1 MTDWRKTILGALAA
15 LSVTGWLF
23 AADAEAPAPA
33 GAKASQSTA
42 PAPAATPAA
51 EPVAAPKVDLAN
63 ATPLPQGVDAN
74 TDNIEAVSERVDG
87 LKKKISGLEGK
98 LSEKTRQIQSLL
110 ESYNKAEKN
119 LTGFNGLG
127 RIEQMELKAEL
138 YAGER
143 MARKKIGEEFSTLA
157 ALMEDWDSSKRKLG
171 EDVRLLALKR
181 QILDLKSGSEERTLA
196 VGAPSGNPAKKLTE
210 IEYYQVKKDADLRTI
225 SAYPDVYGTPD
236 FWEFLYKA
244 NKDKIPD
251 PTKAVP
257 AGTMLVVPQDVK
269 RLPDFSDL

>member
-1 MTDWRKTILGALAA
+1 MVAALTA
-15 LSVTGWLF
+15 LSVPGWLF
-23 AADAEAPAPA
+23 AADAAAPVNADS
-33 GAKASQSTA
+33 KASPATA
-42 PAPAATPAA
+42 SAPVATPAA
-51 EPVAAPKVDLAN
+51 VSGNAPKMDIAN
-63 ATPLPQGVDAN
+63 AALLPSGGEAN
-74 TDNIEAVSERVDG
+74 GDSIEAVSERVDS

-98 LSEKTRQIQSLL
+98 LSEKARQIQALL

-143 MARKKIGEEFSTLA
+143 MARKKIGEEFSTLI
-157 ALMEDWDSSKRKLG
+157 ALVDDWDLSKRKLG
-171 EDVRLLALKR
+171 EDVRLLALKK
-181 QILDLKSGSEERTLA
+181 QILDLKSGAEERTLA
-196 VGAPSGNPAKKLTE
+196 VGALPSSPAKKLMD

-236 FWEFLYKA
+236 FWEFLFKA

-251 PTKAVP
+251 PAKAVP